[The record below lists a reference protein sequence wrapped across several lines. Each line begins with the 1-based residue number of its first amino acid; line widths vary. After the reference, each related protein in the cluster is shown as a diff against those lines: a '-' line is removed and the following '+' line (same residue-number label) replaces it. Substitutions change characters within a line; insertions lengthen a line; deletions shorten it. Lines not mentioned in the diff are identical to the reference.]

1 MPPRSRSLD
10 GVLRIAED
18 LLRANR
24 VEHVFVGGVTVLAFG
39 MPRTTTYVDVIAA
52 INAGQI
58 PKIVAG
64 FQRSGF
70 FASAQDLHD
79 ALVEGGHVTIQ
90 DTRSTYRIDLVP
102 LRRRRIGR
110 RSRRSG
116 ESPGGVADFRSRR
129 RNTR

>member
-18 LLRANR
+18 VLRANR

-39 MPRTTTYVDVIAA
+39 MPRTTTDVGVIAA

-64 FQRSGF
+64 FQRSGVF
-70 FASAQDLHD
+70 SPPQEILD
-79 ALVEGGHVTIQ
+79 ALFESGHVLIYG
-90 DTRSTYRIDLVP
+90 TRSTDRTALLP
-102 LRRRRIGR
+102 PSSAA
-110 RSRRSG
+110 SR
-116 ESPGGVADFRSRR
+116 
-129 RNTR
+129 